1 VNIARSIYRKLVN
14 GTEAQASHDLDRSVA
29 RAQAHNFLTHV
40 ASLSATKSAD
50 GLIDPKLVLSW
61 LLTSIGAP
69 SFLTGML
76 VPVRE
81 AGALLPQLFTAAWIA
96 RMNQRKW
103 AWAAGSLVQGVAAA
117 AIGGCAL
124 FLDGP
129 AAGYAILTAL
139 AVLALARSICSVSY
153 KDVLGRTLVKQTRG
167 TATGTASS
175 ISAGIVI
182 AFGLFLTS
190 GLAERRSLVIGGL
203 FVAAA
208 LWLAGAALFTRLA
221 EEKGATEHSG
231 DTLSSAIG
239 NISLLWRDRQFGR
252 FVLTRSLLISTALAP
267 PYMVMLSSAAG
278 GSDGR
283 SRYGELGLL
292 VIASAAATLLSGYV
306 WGRLSD
312 RSSRK
317 VLFYSALAASVT
329 LGLTVAASWFGLIRL
344 PLVLP
349 VLVFGLMIAYQGV
362 RIGRSTHLV
371 DMAEDGNRA
380 AYTAVSNTVIGVLL
394 LLVGGFGAIASIAG
408 AEAVLGIFAIMAL
421 CAMFAAYGLEE
432 VQQD

>member
-1 VNIARSIYRKLVN
+1 MKIAQYIYRMLVSRTGDEAGN
-14 GTEAQASHDLDRSVA
+14 GLDRSVEQ
-29 RAQAHNFLTHV
+29 AQARNFLTHV
-40 ASLSATKSAD
+40 TSLSATKSAD

-61 LLTSIGAP
+61 LLTSLGAP

-103 AWAAGSLVQGVAAA
+103 AWAAGSFVQGIAAA
-117 AIGGCAL
+117 SIGACAL
-124 FLDGP
+124 FLDGSV
-129 AAGYAILTAL
+129 AGYAILALL
-139 AVLALARSICSVSY
+139 AVLALSRSICSVSY
-153 KDVLGRTLVKQTRG
+153 KDVLGRTLLKKTRG

-182 AFGLFLTS
+182 AFGLLLTS
-190 GLAERRSLVIGGL
+190 GLAERKSLVIGGL

-208 LWLAGAALFTRLA
+208 LWLTGAALFTRLS

-231 DTLSSAIG
+231 DTLSAAIG
-239 NISLLWRDRQFGR
+239 NISLLWKDRQFGR

-267 PYMVMLSSAAG
+267 PYMVMLSTAAG
-278 GSDGR
+278 GGDGR
-283 SRYGELGLL
+283 SGYGELGLL
-292 VIASAAATLLSGYV
+292 VIASATATLLSGYV

-329 LGLTVAASWFGLIRL
+329 LVLTIAAAWFGLIRL

-349 VLVFGLMIAYQGV
+349 ALVFGLMIAYQGV

-371 DMAEDGNRA
+371 DMAGDSDRA

-394 LLVGGFGAIASIAG
+394 LLVGAFGAIASIAG
-408 AEAVLGIFAIMAL
+408 AEAVLGLFAVMAL
-421 CAMFAAYGLEE
+421 CAMFAAHGLEE